1 MKHLF
6 LLLGALILNGAA
18 HAVELTLIRSD
29 LTQPLLVTHAGD
41 GSNRLFFIEKAG
53 RIRVQVPGESTTRLF
68 LDIAAKVTPT
78 GGERG
83 LLGLAFHPDY
93 ENNRRFFVNYTR
105 VQDGA
110 ITIAEYVASPDNANV
125 ALTTERVLLTIPHP
139 LGNHNGGMIAFGP
152 DGFLYI
158 AVGDGGGSNDPN
170 NNAQNK
176 NVLLGKILRID
187 VNSTA
192 PGLAYAIP
200 PDNPLT
206 GATAGRDEIYALG
219 LRNPWRFSFDRG
231 GGRLWC
237 GDVGQGAREE
247 INIISRGGN
256 YGWRI
261 YEGTRCTGLNDGC
274 GVYQTAPP
282 LYEYGHDQG
291 CSITGGY
298 VYRGRKNTLPL
309 GAYVFADYCAGTIS
323 LYHRGAASLLLS
335 TGENI
340 SSFGED
346 EAGEIYVATLGGSIY
361 RLDGA
366 IASVQPLRMVEGNSG
381 TAEAVFMVQ
390 LSSPAP
396 HPVNLSFTTRNGTA
410 IAGQDYQAR
419 TDILIFA
426 PGETQKQVRIPVIGD
441 TIIERDETFLLRLPR
456 AYGVRVSDASRGT
469 ATIVNDDS

>member
-1 MKHLF
+1 MKHLS
-6 LLLGALILNGAA
+6 LLLGVLLLSRAA
-18 HAVELTLIRSD
+18 HAVELTPIRSD

-68 LDIAAKVTPT
+68 LDIAAKVTPS

-110 ITIAEYVASPDNANV
+110 ITIAEYAASPNNANV
-125 ALTTERVLLTIPHP
+125 ALITERVLLTIPHP

-158 AVGDGGGSNDPN
+158 AVGDGGGSNDPD

-187 VNSTA
+187 VNSRAT
-192 PGLAYAIP
+192 GLQYGIP
-200 PDNPLT
+200 SDNPLA

-237 GDVGQGAREE
+237 GDVGQNAREE

-309 GAYVFADYCAGTIS
+309 GAYVFSDFCSGVVS
-323 LYHRGAASLLLS
+323 LFYRGVAFPLLTS
-335 TGENI
+335 PESI
-340 SSFGED
+340 VSFGED
-346 EAGEIYVATLGGSIY
+346 EAGEIYAVSLSGTVY

-366 IASVQPLRMVEGNSG
+366 VATVLSHIVGEGNSD
-381 TAEAVFMVQ
+381 TLDTVVTIR

-396 HPVNLSFTTRNGTA
+396 HAVNLSFTTRNVTA
-410 IAGQDYQAR
+410 QAGADYQAR
-419 TDILIFA
+419 TDVLVFA
-426 PGETQKQVRIPVIGD
+426 PGETLQYVRIPIIGD
-441 TIIERDETFLLRLPR
+441 TVIERDETFLLRLPR
-456 AYGVRVSDASRGT
+456 AYGVRVSESSSN
-469 ATIVNDDS
+469 TITIRNDDS